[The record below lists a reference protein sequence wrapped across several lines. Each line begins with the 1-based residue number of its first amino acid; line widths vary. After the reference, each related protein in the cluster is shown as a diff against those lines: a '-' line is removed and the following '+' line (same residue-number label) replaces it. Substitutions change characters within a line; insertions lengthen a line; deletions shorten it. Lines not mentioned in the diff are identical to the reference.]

1 MSKAYADLG
10 LVCDMY
16 SAAYPYRLQVAAD
29 IHGPSKTRQEFT
41 AECDINN
48 IMARYEAAGVWP
60 FRDEVAPVYY
70 DFTSVPNTLQAAM
83 EQMLSA
89 EEAFMRLPAL
99 VRKEF
104 DNDPVRFVE
113 YAAAPDNLKRMREWG
128 LAEPEKVPDAP
139 MRVEVVNPSPPIVP
153 APGAAAPAA

>member
-1 MSKAYADLG
+1 MSKAYAELGIVSDLH
-10 LVCDMY
+10 
-16 SAAYPYRLQVAAD
+16 SAVYPHRLEVTAD

-41 AECDINN
+41 AECDING

-60 FRDEVAPVYY
+60 FRDEVQPTYY
-70 DFTSVPNTLQAAM
+70 DFTSVPTTLQGAM

-104 DNDPVRFVE
+104 DNDAVRFVE
-113 YAAAPDNLKRMREWG
+113 FAALPDNLKRMREWG

-139 MRVEVVNPSPPIVP
+139 MRVEVVNPAPSIVP
-153 APGAAAPAA
+153 APGAAAPAP